1 MAKEVKLP
9 KFGTDTQEGT
19 VLKCLVKIGD
29 KVEKGDM
36 LFEIETDKV
45 TLEMES
51 PDEGFVKA
59 VIAEDGQTV
68 DVGATLM
75 ILGGE
80 NEEIDMNT
88 FVGKSAHKTKPACSA
103 ESQVSSDD
111 IARITPEKM
120 LWSKQK
126 IPCFYLSITVDIT
139 ELEACLQ
146 KLNETSDVEITV
158 DDFIIKALALGFEKW
173 PIMTGRFEGD
183 SVKLA
188 DSPGIGFSISDIAP
202 VIKAVNKKNLVQIV
216 HTRAALIAR
225 AEAGKLTDDDLTG
238 GCMTVS
244 NLGLLGIDSFIPI
257 VFPGQCS
264 ILGVGRITD
273 TCVWDRDKTIVRK
286 LMKMTIAVD
295 HKTAN
300 GAEAAQFFSLVAKLL
315 EEPEKLI

>member
-19 VLKCLVKIGD
+19 ILKCLVKIGE
-29 KVEKGDM
+29 KVKKGDM

-68 DVGATLM
+68 NVGSTLM

-80 NEEIDMNT
+80 NEKIDINV
-88 FVGKSAHKTKPACSA
+88 FAGKPARKTKPACSA
-103 ESQVSSDD
+103 EAQVCSDD

-120 LWSKQK
+120 LWSKRQ
-126 IPCFYLSITVDIT
+126 IPCFYLSIAVDVT
-139 ELEACLQ
+139 ELAAYQQ
-146 KLNETSDVEITV
+146 KLNETGDVEITV
-158 DDFIIKALALGFEKW
+158 DDFLIRALSIGFEKW

-183 SVKLA
+183 SVRLA
-188 DSPGIGFSISDIAP
+188 DSPGIGFSVSDAAP
-202 VIKAVNKKNLVQIV
+202 VIKDVSKKNLVQIARDRV
-216 HTRAALIAR
+216 SFAAR
-225 AEAGKLTDDDLTG
+225 AEAGKLTDDDLCG

-244 NLGLLGIDSFIPI
+244 NLGPLGIDSFIPI

-264 ILGVGRITD
+264 ILGVGKITD
-273 TCVWDRDKTIVRK
+273 TCVWDRDKAAVRK